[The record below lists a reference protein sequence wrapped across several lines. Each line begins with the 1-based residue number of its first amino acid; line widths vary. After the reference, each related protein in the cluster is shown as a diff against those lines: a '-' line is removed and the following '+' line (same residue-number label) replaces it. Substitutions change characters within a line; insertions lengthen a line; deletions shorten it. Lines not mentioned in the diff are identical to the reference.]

1 MELTNMADIP
11 IAEIEVFAGAAF
23 SELKVLPA
31 RLAPNDPEMRER
43 LEAAIANL
51 VRVVTEVLIA
61 RLRESMLREIDGG
74 TAH

>member
-1 MELTNMADIP
+1 MTDVL
-11 IAEIEVFAGAAF
+11 IAKLEAFCGAAF
-23 SELKVLPA
+23 AELKVLPA
-31 RLAPNDPEMRER
+31 RLTDDPEMRQR

-51 VRVVTEVLIA
+51 VRVVTEILIS